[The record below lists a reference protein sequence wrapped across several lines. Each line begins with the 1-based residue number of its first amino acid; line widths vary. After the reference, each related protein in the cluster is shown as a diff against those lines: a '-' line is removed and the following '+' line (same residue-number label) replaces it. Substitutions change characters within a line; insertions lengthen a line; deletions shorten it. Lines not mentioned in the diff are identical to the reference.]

1 MNNISTIIN
10 NKEFDERISEASE
23 YQIKIIDELKPQLKE
38 LKGRFI
44 QLLIEIDFNSIKSVY
59 EIVKKKKNKA
69 DSEVKQKYKD
79 FLKKANKIFK
89 ACINVLINEELA
101 KTQSIN
107 NIYVAGEMLRAI
119 GYNYI
124 VARYSNFDFKKIQE
138 IENDKKA
145 NEIISYIINEAVKTE
160 LEIRKNTEM
169 IKIDI
174 FCNLPDEV
182 RYDKDDNPNGI
193 KGNNFQ
199 KLVRHKAIGCISD
212 TKKFTKYISNQIDK
226 DNQNLNRGE
235 IVLEKTKCM

>member
-1 MNNISTIIN
+1 MDNLSTIIN

-38 LKGRFI
+38 LKERFI
-44 QLLIEIDFNSIKSVY
+44 QQLIEIDFNSIKSIY

-69 DSEVKQKYKD
+69 DGEVKQKYND
-79 FLKKANKIFK
+79 FLKKSNKIFK

-101 KTQSIN
+101 KPQSIN

-145 NEIISYIINEAVKTE
+145 NDLISYIISEAVKTE

-174 FCNLPDEV
+174 FGNLPDEV

>member
-1 MNNISTIIN
+1 MNISTIIN

-38 LKGRFI
+38 LKYRFI
-44 QLLIEIDFNSIKSVY
+44 QQLIEIDFNSIKSVY
-59 EIVKKKKNKA
+59 EIIKKKKNKA
-69 DSEVKQKYKD
+69 DREIKLKYKN
-79 FLKKANKIFK
+79 FIKKVNKIFR
-89 ACINVLINEELA
+89 ACISVLINEELD
-101 KTQSIN
+101 KPQSIN
-107 NIYVAGEMLRAI
+107 SIYVAGEMLRTI
-119 GYNYI
+119 GHNHI
-124 VARYSNFDFKKIQE
+124 VARYSNFDFYKIQE

-145 NEIISYIINEAVKTE
+145 NEMISYIIDEAVKTE

-182 RYDKDDNPNGI
+182 RYDKEDNPNGI
-193 KGNNFQ
+193 KSNNFQ

>member
-1 MNNISTIIN
+1 MNISTIIN

-44 QLLIEIDFNSIKSVY
+44 QQLIEIDFNSIKSVY
-59 EIVKKKKNKA
+59 EIIKKKKNKA
-69 DSEVKQKYKD
+69 DREVKLKYKD
-79 FLKKANKIFK
+79 FLKKVNKIFR
-89 ACINVLINEELA
+89 ACISVLINEELS
-101 KTQSIN
+101 KPQSIN
-107 NIYVAGEMLRAI
+107 SIYVAGEMLRTI
-119 GYNYI
+119 GHNHI
-124 VARYSNFDFKKIQE
+124 VARYSNFDFYKIQE

-145 NEIISYIINEAVKTE
+145 NEMISYIIDEAVKTE

-182 RYDKDDNPNGI
+182 RYDKEDNPNGI
-193 KGNNFQ
+193 KSNNFQ